1 MVIFYNLKTKE
12 IKGIEENVMIPTLPT
27 NSTFEDK
34 VKHYNSENEGFVALP
49 YELGIYVWDY
59 ELCFN
64 SEGKFT
70 GIQPKGV
77 V

>member
-12 IKGIEENVMIPTLPT
+12 IIRTEDNTMIPSLPVGTLEEQKKT
-27 NSTFEDK
+27 YKDEG
-34 VKHYNSENEGFVALP
+34 VGFVSLP
-49 YELGIYVWDY
+49 YEMGVHIFDY
-59 ELCFN
+59 DLRFD
-64 SEGKFT
+64 GDVFT